1 MKSPS
6 LFRSFGHALRGIATA
21 YRTER
26 SFRYQLAAA
35 VVLLALLT
43 LLPLEAWERAIL
55 VLVAA
60 LVLVLELLN
69 SSLERLTDLAK
80 PRLHAY
86 AGEIKDLMAGGV
98 LVASIAAV
106 ILALIVLGPH
116 LLTYLSRV

>member
-1 MKSPS
+1 MKSS
-6 LFRSFGHALRGIATA
+6 SVFRSFGHAFRGIATA

-26 SFRYQLAAA
+26 SFRYQLGGAI
-35 VVLLALLT
+35 VLGAILCV
-43 LLPLEAWERAIL
+43 LPLEAWERAIL

-69 SSLERLTDLAK
+69 SSLERLTDLAT
-80 PRLHAY
+80 PRLHAM
-86 AGEIKDLMAGGV
+86 AGETKDLMAGGV

>member
-116 LLTYLSRV
+116 LLTYFSRV

>member
-6 LFRSFGHALRGIATA
+6 VLRSFGHAFRGLATA

-26 SFRYQLAAA
+26 SFRYQLIAA
-35 VVLLALLT
+35 VVLGALLCV
-43 LLPLEAWERAIL
+43 LPLEAWERAIL

-86 AGEIKDLMAGGV
+86 AGEIKDLMASSV

-106 ILALIVLGPH
+106 ALGLIVLGPH
-116 LLTYLSRV
+116 LMTYLSRV